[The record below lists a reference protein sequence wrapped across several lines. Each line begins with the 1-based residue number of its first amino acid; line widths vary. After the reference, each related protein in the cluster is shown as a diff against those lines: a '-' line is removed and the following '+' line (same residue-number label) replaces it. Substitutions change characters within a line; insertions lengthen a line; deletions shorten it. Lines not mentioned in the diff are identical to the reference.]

1 MSSAPEI
8 QFRVECRKVRF
19 ERLKLK
25 RVLRRLLAEHG
36 RTSGLL
42 SIAVV
47 DDKAIH
53 ALNREFLEHDEP
65 TDVIT
70 FPLDDDAE
78 PFGEIVLSAET
89 AHREANARGIE
100 SERELAL
107 YAIHGALHL
116 VGYDDTSS
124 AERRKMK
131 ARERRYLG
139 VFDGDCDSEDVV
151 APPPIL

>member
-1 MSSAPEI
+1 MSSALEI
-8 QFRVECRKVRF
+8 EFRVEYRKVRF
-19 ERLKLK
+19 ERPKLL
-25 RVLRRLLAEHG
+25 RVLTRLLADHG
-36 RTSGLL
+36 RTSGVL
-42 SIAVV
+42 SVAVV
-47 DDKAIH
+47 DDAAIH
-53 ALNREFLEHDEP
+53 ALNREFLEHDES

-70 FPLDDDAE
+70 FPLDDDDQ

-89 AHREANARGIE
+89 AQREANARVIE

-124 AERRKMK
+124 AERRKMR

-139 VFDGDCDSEDVV
+139 VFDCADD
-151 APPPIL
+151 